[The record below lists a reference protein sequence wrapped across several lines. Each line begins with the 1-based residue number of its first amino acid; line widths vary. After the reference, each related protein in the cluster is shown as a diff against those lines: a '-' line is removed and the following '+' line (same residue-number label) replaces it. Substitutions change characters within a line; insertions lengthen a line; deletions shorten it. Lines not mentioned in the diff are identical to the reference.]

1 MSLVSFCFS
10 QETRGLLDAV
20 TKTADPTPSNNS
32 RHTSVVGGS
41 FAVALSTA
49 IGLAGSFLLSV
60 IVARLFG
67 PEVKGQLALLLEIP
81 LVAALILG
89 LGFEGAKAYYVG
101 RRLRL
106 PEHAVSDSMYL
117 ALSLSLIGVPM
128 VAIAMHQLIPALA
141 TIPLV
146 TIIAASLALPFM
158 MIINLLSGV
167 LTGLGKVTEQAIATT
182 IAAIVSFLLAITLAL
197 LGHLTLH
204 TLILATLAGL
214 TCASIAMFVATKV
227 KTLTAPS
234 HSRLREEISYAGRSY
249 VQTIMGYLELRQD
262 LILLGV
268 LTSATSVGI
277 YSIGVSIAEVLF
289 YAPQAIAAAL
299 AARAFQEGASEGAK
313 LTALITR
320 LLSVLLLVA
329 SVALILAARTLV
341 VTIFGEPF
349 AEAALVIQILVPA
362 IAIWGIAA
370 QSSVY
375 LASHGT
381 LFPKLSVATLIL
393 NLGLNILLIPELG
406 ILGAAV
412 ATLISYTIGSV
423 YIIGVF
429 LKTTGIGLAGMLI
442 VRRSDIA
449 FALGAVRAFT
459 KRKSS

>member
-1 MSLVSFCFS
+1 MKA
-10 QETRGLLDAV
+10 T
-20 TKTADPTPSNNS
+20 DPTPSHDH

-41 FAVALSTA
+41 FAIALSTA
-49 IGLAGSFLLSV
+49 IGLAGSFLLSI
-60 IVARLFG
+60 IVARLLG

-81 LVAALILG
+81 LIAALILG

-117 ALSLSLIGVPM
+117 ALGLSLIGVPV
-128 VAIAMHQLIPALA
+128 VAIIMHQLIPALA
-141 TIPLV
+141 TIPLATV
-146 TIIAASLALPFM
+146 IAASLALPVM
-158 MIINLLSGV
+158 MIMNFLSGV
-167 LTGLGKVTEQAIATT
+167 LTGLGKVTEQAIATA
-182 IAAIVSFLLAITLAL
+182 IAAIVSFLLAITFAL

-214 TCASIAMFVATKV
+214 TCGSIATFAATKV
-227 KTLTAPS
+227 KALTAPS
-234 HSRLREEISYAGRSY
+234 HSRLREEISYARRSY

-262 LILLGV
+262 LVLLGIM
-268 LTSATSVGI
+268 TSATGVGI

-289 YAPQAIAAAL
+289 YAPQAIASAL
-299 AARAFQEGASEGAK
+299 AARAFQEGASEGAE

-320 LLSVLLLVA
+320 LLTALLLVA
-329 SVALILAARTLV
+329 SVALLLAARVLV
-341 VTIFGEPF
+341 VTLFGEAF

-381 LFPKLSVATLIL
+381 LFPKLSIATLIL
-393 NLGLNILLIPELG
+393 NLGLNLLLIPELG
-406 ILGAAV
+406 ILGAAI
-412 ATLISYTIGSV
+412 ATLISYTVGSA

-429 LKTTGIGLAGMLI
+429 LKTTGIGLSGMLI
-442 VRRSDIA
+442 VRRSDMA
-449 FALGAVRAFT
+449 FALGAVRAFAG
-459 KRKSS
+459 RKSS